1 MAFLLLLWTALL
13 SVKMKLFMKK
23 LILIIF
29 TLLITY
35 FSYGQVIM
43 NIDSVDI
50 SRPTESLGFAVTPEF
65 SIVFQDTPDEGVVPA
80 IRIGAIIKNH
90 SNDDIW
96 IRAHFVDKTIE
107 MRFNYQGKDYYK
119 YGVWIDGD
127 NYPEGLLLR
136 ANESKRISLGFVAP
150 MNTPEDFTLSLSST
164 YPCGWDWGRNKIPDR
179 VYLRWLR
186 KILPSLKIIV
196 TYDSIWGN
204 NYRLSSAPLDLKKVV
219 VTSNMTKKRLN

>member
-1 MAFLLLLWTALL
+1 MNT
-13 SVKMKLFMKK
+13 
-23 LILIIF
+23 
-29 TLLITY
+29 
-35 FSYGQVIM
+35 

-65 SIVFQDTPDEGVVPA
+65 SIVFQDTPDEGIVPA

>member
-1 MAFLLLLWTALL
+1 
-13 SVKMKLFMKK
+13 MKK

-65 SIVFQDTPDEGVVPA
+65 SIVFQDTPDEGIVPA

-107 MRFNYQGKDYYK
+107 MRFN
-119 YGVWIDGD
+119 
-127 NYPEGLLLR
+127 
-136 ANESKRISLGFVAP
+136 
-150 MNTPEDFTLSLSST
+150 
-164 YPCGWDWGRNKIPDR
+164 
-179 VYLRWLR
+179 
-186 KILPSLKIIV
+186 
-196 TYDSIWGN
+196 
-204 NYRLSSAPLDLKKVV
+204 
-219 VTSNMTKKRLN
+219 